1 MTAAATPTA
10 RARTIR
16 LPLAF
21 ALIFLGLVVGIG
33 LLWYG
38 LSPSSPPLNPAT
50 QAGLVYSRDAMEW
63 YSGPQVRSAQVLP
76 LRLLP
81 RALVASVS
89 ARVRHDVNE
98 PYLNLLRRY
107 GPNRQVALVI
117 LYGVY
122 NSLPPDEGV
131 EIRGDAITLVDPKT
145 NRILLLMD

>member
-1 MTAAATPTA
+1 MTTAAVIPTP
-10 RARTIR
+10 RARSSR

-21 ALIFLGLVVGIG
+21 ALIVLGLVVGVG

-38 LSPSSPPLNPAT
+38 LSPSSPPLNSAT
-50 QAGLVYSRDAMEW
+50 QAGLVYSRDYMLW
-63 YSGPQVRSAQVLP
+63 KSGPRVRSAQVLP

-81 RALVASVS
+81 RALAASVS
-89 ARVRHDVNE
+89 VSVRRHVNVRD
-98 PYLNLLRRY
+98 LLRRY
-107 GPNRQVALVI
+107 GPNRQVALIV

-145 NRILLLMD
+145 NRVLLLMD

>member
-21 ALIFLGLVVGIG
+21 ALIFLGLVVGVG

-38 LSPSSPPLNPAT
+38 LSPSSPALTPAT

-81 RALVASVS
+81 RALAASVS
-89 ARVRHDVNE
+89 VRVRRHVDV
-98 PYLNLLRRY
+98 PYLLHRY
-107 GPNRQVALVI
+107 GSNRQVALVV